1 LKEKR
6 LPDTGENKMR
16 TMPVGRLLF
25 TMALPL
31 AISMLVQAFYN
42 VVDSYFVSL
51 ISTDAVTALSFA
63 FPIQNL
69 QIGFATGIAVG
80 MNSLLSK
87 SLGEGNQDRANR
99 AAGNGILLTLLLAF
113 VFIIFGFVGVKP
125 YYRVFGANEHTTNYG
140 IDYTSIC
147 TIFTLG
153 IFVEI
158 LGERLLQASGRT
170 VYTLFTQGTGAV
182 LNIILDPIF
191 ILGSEGLLE
200 VLGIRLPFYVPRME
214 VAGAAIATVIGQ
226 WVAAI
231 MAVIFNLTK
240 NPDVSFSFRYL
251 KLEKEVVRKIL
262 AVGVPSI
269 IMMAI
274 GSVMNFCMNQ
284 IFMGFKDSYG
294 QTPATVFGI
303 YFRLQ
308 SFFLMPLFGINNAS
322 ISIIAYNYGARLPKR
337 ITGTLKR
344 GLGAAMV
351 IMLLGLTVFQLFPDV
366 LMGIFGSAEDAGSA
380 DLVKFG
386 ISALRIV
393 SLHFPIAAVGI
404 ALGASFQALGN
415 GIYSTITSLCRQL
428 IVLVP
433 AAYLLSLTGNVDA
446 VWWSFPLAEIAS
458 AALSLIFYMRIYR
471 QKVKPMFPKMI

>member
-1 LKEKR
+1 MSENR

-31 AISMLVQAFYN
+31 ALSMLVQAFYN

-51 ISTDAVTALSFA
+51 VSTDAVTALSFA

-69 QIGFATGIAVG
+69 QIGCATGIAVG

-87 SLGEGNQDRANR
+87 SLGQGRQDRANQ
-99 AAGNGILLTLLLAF
+99 AAGNGILLTGLMVVIFMLF
-113 VFIIFGFVGVKP
+113 GVFGTKP
-125 YYRVFGANEHTTNYG
+125 YYSVFGANEQTTAYG
-140 IDYTSIC
+140 ISYTTIC
-147 TIFTLG
+147 TVFTLG
-153 IFVEI
+153 IFVEV

-170 VYTLFTQGTGAV
+170 VYTLYTQGTGAV

-191 ILGSEGLLE
+191 ILGSEGLAE
-200 VLGIRLPFYVPRME
+200 VMGIHLPFYVPRME

-226 WVAAI
+226 WVAAV
-231 MAVIFNLTK
+231 MAVIFNLTS
-240 NPDVSFSFRYL
+240 NPDVQFGLRYL
-251 KLEKEVVRKIL
+251 KPDKTVIGKIL
-262 AVGVPSI
+262 SVGVPSI

-284 IFMGFKDSYG
+284 IFMGFKDTYG

-322 ISIIAYNYGARLPKR
+322 ISIIAYNYGANQPRR
-337 ITGTLKR
+337 ITKTLK
-344 GLGAAMV
+344 LALSAAMV
-351 IMLLGLTVFQLFPDV
+351 IMLLGVTVFQLFPDV
-366 LMGIFGSAEDAGSA
+366 LMGIFGSSEDAASG

-428 IVLVP
+428 VVLVP
-433 AAYLLSLTGNVDA
+433 AAYLLSLTGSVDA
-446 VWWSFPLAEIAS
+446 VWWSFPLAEIVS
-458 AALSLIFYMRIYR
+458 SVLSVIFFAIIYR
-471 QKVKPMFPKMI
+471 KKIKPMF

>member
-1 LKEKR
+1 
-6 LPDTGENKMR
+6 MR
-16 TMPVGRLLF
+16 TMPVGKLLF

-31 AISMLVQAFYN
+31 ALSMLVQALYN

-51 ISTDAVTALSFA
+51 VSTDAVTALSFA

-69 QIGFATGIAVG
+69 QIGCATGIAVG

-87 SLGEGNQDRANR
+87 SLGEGNQKQANR
-99 AAGNGILLTLLLAF
+99 AAGNGIMLTMVLVAAF
-113 VFIIFGFVGVKP
+113 MLFGFFGTKP
-125 YYRVFGANEHTTNYG
+125 YYSVFGANERTTAYG
-140 IDYTSIC
+140 ISYTTIC
-147 TIFTLG
+147 TVFTLG

-182 LNIILDPIF
+182 LNIILDPLF
-191 ILGSEGLLE
+191 ILGTEGLSQMF
-200 VLGIRLPFYVPRME
+200 GINLPFYIPRME
-214 VAGAAIATVIGQ
+214 VAGAAVATVIGQ

-240 NPDVSFSFRYL
+240 NHDVQFAL
-251 KLEKEVVRKIL
+251 KYFKPQKDIIKKIL
-262 AVGVPSI
+262 AVGVPSM

-274 GSVMNFCMNQ
+274 GSIMNFCMNQ
-284 IFMGFKDSYG
+284 IFMGFAPTYG

-322 ISIIAYNYGARLPKR
+322 ISIVAYNYGARQPDR
-337 ITGTLKR
+337 ITKTLKYA
-344 GLGAAMV
+344 LGAAMT
-351 IMLLGLTVFQLFPDV
+351 IMLVGLTVFQTIPDV
-366 LMGIFGSAEDAGSA
+366 LMGIFGSSEDAASQ

-393 SLHFPIAAVGI
+393 SLHCPIAAVGI

-428 IVLVP
+428 VVLVP
-433 AAYLLSLTGNVDA
+433 AAYLLSLTGTVDA
-446 VWWSFPLAEIAS
+446 VWWSFPLAEIVS
-458 AALSLIFYMRIYR
+458 SVLTVIFFCRIYKR
-471 QKVKPMFPKMI
+471 KVKTL